1 MTVTLE
7 LPADLEADLSERAAQ
22 RGQAIQDYFL
32 TLAEED
38 LYGMAEMSAEEQEE
52 IAAVLHERMQD
63 RLAGDK
69 GILLEDY
76 WAEVMAKRKARPHQ
90 QTPKQAA

>member
-1 MTVTLE
+1 MTITLE
-7 LPADLEADLSERAAQ
+7 LPPEMEADLSERAAE

-38 LYGMAEMSAEEQEE
+38 LYGLMEMSPEEQQEVSAILEE
-52 IAAVLHERMQD
+52 RIAD

-69 GILLEDY
+69 GILFEDY
-76 WAEVMAKRKARPHQ
+76 KVGILAKRKAETDQR
-90 QTPKQAA
+90 TYESAA

>member
-7 LPADLEADLSERAAQ
+7 LPPDLETELPKRAVQ

-38 LYGMAEMSAEEQEE
+38 LYSLAEMSAEE
-52 IAAVLHERMQD
+52 H
-63 RLAGDK
+63 
-69 GILLEDY
+69 
-76 WAEVMAKRKARPHQ
+76 
-90 QTPKQAA
+90 